1 MVPYNILSCRMILRI
16 ISLTMFFSS
25 RLVSQIVIPVTL
37 SYIWICLISHQ
48 PIPSD
53 PIASHPTQSHTIP
66 FRPISSYL
74 ALVLHPIV
82 CYLILSQDLQWY
94 DLTLWPKN
102 HLPARQPEPS
112 KHAFSGIS
120 CHVISYNIISY
131 HIMPYHISDHIL
143 SYSVILCHIRS

>member
-16 ISLTMFFSS
+16 ISLTMFFFISFS
-25 RLVSQIVIPVTL
+25 ITNCHPRYPVLHMDL
-37 SYIWICLISHQ
+37 SYITPAHPIRSYRIPSHPITYH
-48 PIPSD
+48 PIPSHF
-53 PIASHPTQSHTIP
+53 ILSC
-66 FRPISSYL
+66 FR
-74 ALVLHPIV
+74 LHPIV

-94 DLTLWPKN
+94 ALTLWPKN

-131 HIMPYHISDHIL
+131 HIMPYHIDRIIPYHI
-143 SYSVILCHIRS
+143 V